1 VALFA
6 APIFAQQPTTVTI
19 DVPSLVELSGMA
31 SSRLRDDVLW
41 ALNDSGNE
49 PRLYAIG
56 TGGESLGSVR
66 VEGAGATDWEDMAS
80 FTLDGVSYLV
90 IGDVGDNLAVRKSVV
105 LAFVREPVIRG
116 ERIAEDSVVRPDWTV
131 DFGYEDGP
139 RDCEAVAVDVPGKRV
154 LLMSKRT
161 KQPVVY
167 EIPIR
172 STGAVA
178 TRITD
183 EVIIPALE
191 KEDGRLLAAIG
202 RFATQPTSMDLTA
215 DGRLAVVQTYTDAW
229 LFRRAEG
236 QDWGEA
242 FAGSPERIRVPPMG
256 QAEAVAFDADGK
268 SVFVSGEGSP
278 SRLVRIER
286 QD

>member
-1 VALFA
+1 MALLA
-6 APIFAQQPTTVTI
+6 APIFAQQPTTATI

-49 PRLYAIG
+49 PRLFAIG
-56 TGGESLGSVR
+56 TAGESLGSVR

-90 IGDVGDNLAVRKSVV
+90 IGDVGDNLAVRKSVALV
-105 LAFVREPVIRG
+105 FIREPVIKG

-139 RDCEAVAVDVPGKRV
+139 RDCESVAVDVPGKRV

-161 KQPVVY
+161 KQPAVY

-172 STGAVA
+172 SSGATA

-183 EVIIPALE
+183 KVIIPALE

-202 RFATQPTSMDLTA
+202 RFATQPTAMDVSA

-229 LFRRAEG
+229 LFRRESD
-236 QDWGEA
+236 QTWGDA
-242 FAGSPERIRVPPMG
+242 FAGEPERIRVPPLL
-256 QAEAVAFDADGK
+256 QAEAIAFDRKGNA
-268 SVFVSGEGSP
+268 VFISGEGTPSP
-278 SRLVRIER
+278 LIRIDR
-286 QD
+286 